1 MYQVADTNV
10 LARGGRAL
18 LRRGVSVRISRTV
31 IFLGLTSMLTD
42 ISSEMVTAVLP
53 LYLIYSLGLSP
64 LQFGV
69 IDGIQGGAAG
79 LVRVLSGFAADK
91 FGRYKEIAVLGY
103 GLSAFCRIG
112 LLVVGRSWA
121 LLGAIVFI
129 DRTGKGIRTAPRDAM
144 ISLSSDQDQLGTA
157 FGVHRAM
164 DTAGAVIGPLIAFGM
179 LVALPQGFHSIFFVS
194 FCFALIGLAVL
205 VLFVQNP
212 AEKKDAQAEEAAATE
227 EAPPL
232 TWRTIASLLAV
243 PQFAAV
249 IAAAG
254 ALALATMSDGFV
266 YLGLQKNLGFGL
278 HDLPLLYVAT
288 SVVYMAL
295 AVPVG
300 RLADRVGFK
309 RVFVLGYLLLLVV
322 YAALVIPGIGSAAS
336 LVVIVAFGAY
346 YAATDGILAALS
358 SSLLPEDVRAS
369 GLSLVMTATSLAR
382 LLASVLFGAIWVL
395 VGVHAAVAVF
405 AVGIVLAA
413 IFAAYVLNRYG
424 TPDAVDA

>member
-1 MYQVADTNV
+1 MYQVADSNV
-10 LARGGRAL
+10 LAKGGRAL
-18 LRRGVSVRISRTV
+18 LRRGSSVRISRTV

-42 ISSEMVTAVLP
+42 ISSEMVTAILP
-53 LYLIYSLGLSP
+53 LYLMYSLGLSP

-69 IDGIQGGAAG
+69 IDGIQGGAAS
-79 LVRVLSGFAADK
+79 LVRVVSGVAADR
-91 FGRYKEIAVLGY
+91 FGRYKELAVFGY
-103 GLSAFCRIG
+103 GLSAVCRIG
-112 LLVVGRSWA
+112 LLLVGRSWT
-121 LLGAIVFI
+121 LLGAIIFI

-144 ISLSSDQDQLGTA
+144 ISLSTPPDQLGTA
-157 FGVHRAM
+157 FGVHRAL
-164 DTAGAVIGPLIAFGM
+164 DTAGAVIGPLIAFAM

-194 FCFALIGLAVL
+194 FCFALIGVAIL

-212 AEKKDAQAEEAAATE
+212 GAREVSRG

-232 TWRTIASLLAV
+232 TGRTIARLLAV

-295 AVPVG
+295 SVPVG
-300 RLADRVGFK
+300 RLADRIGFR

-322 YAALVIPGIGSAAS
+322 YAGLVVPGIGSAAS
-336 LVVIVAFGAY
+336 VIVVVAFGAY
-346 YAATDGILAALS
+346 YAATDGILAALA
-358 SSLLPEDVRAS
+358 SSLLPADVRAT
-369 GLSLVMTATSLAR
+369 GLSLVTTATSLAR
-382 LLASVLFGAIWVL
+382 LLASVIFGAIWML
-395 VGVHAAVAVF
+395 AGVHAAVSVF

-413 IFAAYVLNRYG
+413 IFATYVLRRYG
-424 TPDAVDA
+424 SEPAGA